1 MPRRRRPQGNV
12 NAPEKIN
19 LYRENP
25 LLDLL
30 QEYIPAIDEIRD
42 KEIFLVL
49 GDTKAGK
56 STLIA
61 ELLLAKYGLSFV
73 VKPHPEYGPDEFE
86 LLLPPDL
93 DMKAPGLRQK
103 LPELGK
109 YGDKG
114 SVTRAPKIYDG
125 CFCDCPGFNASQS
138 PQEELMAMITTWML
152 TLKARIRG
160 VMLVVENAS
169 LKVPRGMRDLSSLLG
184 QIFVDPCS
192 EAFKKALTLVVTK
205 EPRISPRG
213 VDFQIEGSMAS
224 LLSSMEAETKGKQ
237 KESLKKQLRILQVM
251 RELIGDHRL
260 VIADPARNVAR
271 QRITALLGQLPADGL
286 PRDQFIFKRNDND
299 ETMRNFRMDLQTL
312 IEQLV
317 GAVET
322 AQQQA
327 SVLEEATAKYA
338 ACQESITLLRR
349 GIGPELMPI
358 RQEIE
363 GIEATIQ
370 AVTRQREAKTKE
382 LEALQK
388 ELVSFDEEILHRT
401 FLCNEA
407 IGTFFGT
414 WGDTIDGATSALA
427 KAGVV
432 TGKKGGAV
440 IGGIA
445 GSISGGPMGTV
456 AGVGAGYAVGFVT
469 GGVIGTTV
477 GVTGG
482 TVFGFFR
489 GIYKANFDQI
499 DKAYAY
505 QGVPFSKVTK
515 GPIVGTNLHGQ
526 WSNEYSSGDHTS
538 YSIRY
543 MSNQGEDANGK
554 VEIFVFKRDL
564 PENVQTVQGLRERI
578 AAAEREKQDLQARLA
593 QEQGKLIER
602 KRALETQT
610 RQRLA
615 EKENELPLLQAKVLE
630 LKTILTER
638 FLRLLYQDRKSFD
651 LMREFL
657 DFIRVLNGDHT
668 DNEALLRKFEM
679 QCQWMRERF
688 DEYHFAE
695 EEIPMPP
702 NPAAAPD
709 VREAPAFFHAP
720 GAFFA
725 PPATARDA
733 APADSAGERP
743 QARCA

>member
-1 MPRRRRPQGNV
+1 MPRRRRPQGNANV
-12 NAPEKIN
+12 PEKIN

-56 STLIA
+56 STLIT
-61 ELLLAKYGLSFV
+61 ELLLAQHGLSFV

-109 YGDKG
+109 YGNKG
-114 SVTRAPKIYDG
+114 SVTRVPKVYDG

-160 VMLVVENAS
+160 VILVVENAS

-192 EAFKKALTLVVTK
+192 EAFKQSLVLVVTK
-205 EPRISPRG
+205 EPRISPLG

-224 LLSSMEAETKGKQ
+224 LSSSVEAEAGKQ
-237 KESLKKQLRILQVM
+237 KDGLKKQLRILQVM

-260 VIADPARNVAR
+260 VISDPARNVAR
-271 QRITALLGQLPADGL
+271 QRITALLRQLPADGL
-286 PRDQFIFKRNDND
+286 PRDQFIFKRSDND
-299 ETMRNFRMDLQTL
+299 ETMRSFRMDLQTL

-317 GAVET
+317 GALET
-322 AQQQA
+322 AQQQESA
-327 SVLEEATAKYA
+327 LEEATAKHV

-349 GIGPELMPI
+349 GTGPELTPV

-363 GIEATIQ
+363 RLEATIQ
-370 AVTRQREAKTKE
+370 DITKQMEAKIKE
-382 LEALQK
+382 LELLQK
-388 ELVSFDEEILHRT
+388 ELARFDEEISHRT
-401 FLCNEA
+401 FFCNA
-407 IGTFFGT
+407 TIGTFFGT
-414 WGDTIDGATSALA
+414 WGNTITGATSAIT
-427 KAGVV
+427 KAGAVV
-432 TGKKGGAV
+432 GAGTGAV
-440 IGGIA
+440 VGGVA
-445 GSISGGPMGTV
+445 GSAGGPIVAVVGAGAGGVIVGGVGGGVGAAVGAPLGTV
-456 AGVGAGYAVGFVT
+456 A
-469 GGVIGTTV
+469 
-477 GVTGG
+477 
-482 TVFGFFR
+482 GFFR
-489 GIYKANFDQI
+489 GIYKANFDWI
-499 DKAYAY
+499 DQPITYN
-505 QGVPFSKVTK
+505 GVPFSRVVK
-515 GPIVGTNLHGQ
+515 GPIIGTDLHGQ
-526 WSNEYSSGDHTS
+526 WQGESFSLDHTS

-543 MSNQGEDANGK
+543 WSDRGNDANGK

-564 PENVQTVQGLRERI
+564 PENVQIVQGLRERI
-578 AAAEREKQDLQARLA
+578 AAAEIEKQDLQARLA

-638 FLRLLYQDRKSFD
+638 FLKLLYQDRKLFD

-657 DFIRVLNGDHT
+657 DFIRVLNGDHA

-695 EEIPMPP
+695 GEIPMPP
-702 NPAAAPD
+702 NPAVAPD
-709 VREAPAFFHAP
+709 VREAPPFFHTP
-720 GAFFA
+720 GTFFA
-725 PPATARDA
+725 SPANAR
-733 APADSAGERP
+733 PAVSADLAGERP